1 MKKNIILALCL
12 AVAFFVL
19 AFTCPDKE
27 AHSEAITYKVS
38 IVVNEK
44 IDNGENENPLGF
56 LGSMYV
62 SKIIG
67 EVLESRLKVN
77 NYLIFSTGEINYKG
91 EVKTISFGILNH
103 VFTIGKEDVER
114 NLEEMSSNW

>member
-1 MKKNIILALCL
+1 
-12 AVAFFVL
+12 
-19 AFTCPDKE
+19 
-27 AHSEAITYKVS
+27 
-38 IVVNEK
+38 
-44 IDNGENENPLGF
+44 
-56 LGSMYV
+56 MYV

-103 VFTIGKEDVER
+103 VFTIGKEDVEK